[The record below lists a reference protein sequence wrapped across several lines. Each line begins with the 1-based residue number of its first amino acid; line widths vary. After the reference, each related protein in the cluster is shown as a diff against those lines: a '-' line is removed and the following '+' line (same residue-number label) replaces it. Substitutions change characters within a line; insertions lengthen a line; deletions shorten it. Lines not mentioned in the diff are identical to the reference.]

1 MAFMIQ
7 HKLYLSFAVLGLLT
21 LAGCGQQ
28 ASGHNGHG
36 KYAANQTLNWTE
48 IQELSTSDLSKVT
61 DTVSFTMLQNTQEG
75 LYRLDAKG
83 RPQPAIATHTRLSNG
98 GKTYTF
104 DLRHNARWSN
114 GDPVTAQDFVYSW
127 RRTLTPKTAAQ
138 MQSYLFPVVNAK
150 AINAGKLPASTLGI
164 HAQGKYR
171 LVVNLTKPVAYW
183 KTLLAW
189 PLFYPE
195 NAKVVAKYGSRYG
208 TSSARVVSDGPY
220 QLTKWNGTGK
230 TWTLAKN
237 PHYWNHANVHLTAI
251 NYQVNEST
259 TTSYNLFTAKK
270 ADETLL
276 SGQQVKNNLNNPN
289 FVKRLP
295 TGTQRLDLNQ
305 KKVAA
310 LRNVKIRQALS
321 AAINRQQLVKNVLQD
336 GSVAS
341 SGLVPV
347 GMGKNPKTGEDFSR
361 EAVVQSATAY
371 DLARAKALLKQG
383 YQATHTH
390 QLHLTLSVGD
400 VDATKQTAEFLQSSL
415 EKLPGVKIAVKAVP
429 YVQLI
434 NQQSAGN
441 YQLTLS
447 GAQSVMADPNE
458 FLDNYLTHTSDNIT
472 GFTNA
477 QFDRLMDQA
486 DNQDGNQ
493 PAVRWQKLVAA
504 EKVLMT
510 QQATIPLF
518 QQAKSQLLRTTVKGI
533 IYNPAGVP
541 FDFTHAYMGQA

>member
-1 MAFMIQ
+1 MQYRHFYFIF
-7 HKLYLSFAVLGLLT
+7 SILGLLI
-21 LAGCGQQ
+21 LAGCGTK
-28 ASGHNGHG
+28 ASGHNGNA

-48 IQELSTSDLSKVT
+48 IQELSTADISKVT

-75 LYRLDAKG
+75 LYRLNQHGTPVKALAQKTQVTD
-83 RPQPAIATHTRLSNG
+83 G

-104 DLRHNARWSN
+104 DLRHNAKWSN

-138 MQSYLFPVVNAK
+138 MQEYLYPVVNAK
-150 AINAGKLPASTLGI
+150 AIYAGKKAPKTLGI
-164 HAQGKYR
+164 KAEGPNK

-189 PLFYPE
+189 PLFYPQ
-195 NAKVVAKYGSRYG
+195 NPKIVAKYGSRYG
-208 TSSARVVSDGPY
+208 TSSDRVVSDGPFK
-220 QLTKWNGTGK
+220 LTKWNGTSK
-230 TWTLAKN
+230 TWTLVKN
-237 PHYWNHANVHLTAI
+237 PAYWNHRQVHLTAI

-259 TTSYNLFTAKK
+259 TTSYNLFSARK

-295 TGTQRLDLNQ
+295 TGTQRLDMNQ
-305 KKVAA
+305 KKVTA
-310 LRNVKIRQALS
+310 LKNLQVRQALS

-341 SGLVPV
+341 TGLVPV
-347 GMGKNPKTGEDFSR
+347 GMGKNPHSGEDFSH
-361 EAVVQSATAY
+361 EAEIPSATTVN
-371 DLARAKALLKQG
+371 LPRAKRLLQNA
-383 YQATHTH
+383 YRV
-390 QLHLTLSVGD
+390 LHIKHLTLTLSVGD
-400 VDATKQTAEFLQSSL
+400 TDATKQTAEFIQSSL
-415 EKLPGVKIAVKAVP
+415 EKLPGVKINIKTVP

-441 YQLTLS
+441 FELTLS
-447 GAQSVMADPNE
+447 GAQSVLADPNE
-458 FLDNYLTHTSDNIT
+458 FLGNYVSTSNDNIS
-472 GFTNA
+472 GYKNA
-477 QFDRLMDQA
+477 QFDHFMQQA
-486 DNQDGNQ
+486 DDQDGNR

-504 EKVLMT
+504 EKNLMT
-510 QQATIPLF
+510 NQAVIPLF
-518 QQAKSQLLRTTVKGI
+518 QQAKSQLLRTNVKNI

-541 FDFTHAYMGQA
+541 FDFTYAYMANPA